1 MFSGVVFWL
10 WSILLP
16 VILISLPELRGL
28 LKQYPDVFRII
39 LRMGRLTVKLDHS
52 GKPVAWKGSTL
63 GHSGEM
69 PVVTPQKP
77 ATWLQ
82 VRDSL
87 LPRRQPRWDVVPQ
100 RGLHFSFFVS
110 GSSGVSLDFS
120 PSRKHSH
127 APQNWFR
134 RPAHGAFRA
143 LASQRSAG
151 LFACISLTP
160 KLTTLCRKDQIS
172 STAASPVSGTGRV
185 SREYLPGKRHV
196 KKVVSGPCK
205 FQLSSSFSRIL

>member
-1 MFSGVVFWL
+1 MERIHAWSQWRDARRDPTEAGHMTSGPRFSASSSPAQVGCCSSAWTAFFFLCV
-10 WSILLP
+10 LL
-16 VILISLPELRGL
+16 
-28 LKQYPDVFRII
+28 F
-39 LRMGRLTVKLDHS
+39 
-52 GKPVAWKGSTL
+52 
-63 GHSGEM
+63 
-69 PVVTPQKP
+69 
-77 ATWLQ
+77 
-82 VRDSL
+82 
-87 LPRRQPRWDVVPQ
+87 
-100 RGLHFSFFVS
+100 
-110 GSSGVSLDFS
+110 SGVSLDFS